1 MRRSLTV
8 PHGQTQKEAL
18 KLLRGSLMA
27 RLKKSFPDGK
37 GFGESWEGNVGKLI
51 VPTGNERIRSVS
63 VSVVV
68 LPAQAEVN
76 LEFRTH
82 ATLEREGVS
91 VVVEKVRGVLTA
103 LLG

>member
-8 PHGQTQKEAL
+8 PYGHTQEEAL
-18 KLLRGSLMA
+18 DLLRGGFMA
-27 RLKKSFPDGK
+27 RLKKAFPDGK
-37 GFGESWEGNVGKLI
+37 GFGESWEGNIGKLI
-51 VPTGNERIRSVS
+51 VPTGDEKIRAVS

-76 LEFRTH
+76 LEFQPH
-82 ATLEREGVS
+82 AALEREEVS

-103 LLG
+103 LLA